1 MAADAGGIFFI
12 IWKMGVHKI
21 IQLRTAREQLASG
34 PGHSEYTMRAPG
46 HDERASA
53 TRLEK

>member
-34 PGHSEYTMRAPG
+34 PGHSEYTMRASG